1 MENLRIGLIGAGF
14 IGVAHANALET
25 IISEELVSA
34 EFVAVCDVDEQRA
47 KTIAESF
54 GAKRYTTEPFAL
66 IGSGEID
73 TVFICTP
80 TKFHPQLVEAA
91 AKQGLNIFCEKPLAR
106 SLQEAREMHSVIVAF
121 DVKNQVGLVL
131 RFSPVYNVIK
141 ELISDPKLGRPMSA
155 IFRDDQYFPI
165 TGIYGSTWRS
175 DAEIAGG
182 GALIEHSIHDADIL
196 RWLFGEVT
204 SVRARTKNFAGY
216 EGIED
221 LVVAELEFQ
230 SGCMGQ
236 LTSIWHNI
244 RGRES
249 NRYLEIFFENGYISS
264 ADDFIGPV
272 HYQTGKGE
280 LQTIPGVEVLK
291 QYLSRIG
298 LDDPNYN
305 PICSMQGLE
314 NFYFLRSLETGSP
327 PNPDFGVAIR
337 AHEIVEAIYVA
348 ARENSEITLPLR
360 HRETATNQKQEEP
373 A

>member
-1 MENLRIGLIGAGF
+1 MGKLRIGLIGAGF

-25 IISEELVSA
+25 MIGERLVAA
-34 EFVAVCDVDEQRA
+34 EFVAVCDVDENRA
-47 KTIAESF
+47 QAIAESF
-54 GAKRYTTEPFAL
+54 GAKGHTTEPFAL
-66 IGSGEID
+66 IDSGEID

-80 TKFHPQLVEAA
+80 TKFHPPLVDAA

-106 SLQEAREMHSVIVAF
+106 SLPEAREMHSAIMHAG
-121 DVKNQVGLVL
+121 VKNQVGLVL

-141 ELISDPKLGRPMSA
+141 EVLTDPDLGRPMSV

-182 GALIEHSIHDADIL
+182 GALIEHSIHDADIM
-196 RWLFGEVT
+196 RWLFGEVAC
-204 SVRARTKNFAGY
+204 VRAKTRNFAGY

-221 LVVAELEFQ
+221 LVAAELEFK
-230 SGCMGQ
+230 SGCIGQ
-236 LTSIWHNI
+236 LASIWHNV

-272 HYQTGKGE
+272 HYQRKKGE
-280 LQTIPGVEVLK
+280 LQTISGDEVLK
-291 QYLSRIG
+291 KYLSAAG
-298 LDDPNYN
+298 LEEPKYN

-314 NFYFLRSLETGSP
+314 DYHFLQALETGSP
-327 PNPDFGVAIR
+327 PTPDFGVAIK

-348 ARENSEITLPLR
+348 SRENSEITLPL
-360 HRETATNQKQEEP
+360 
-373 A
+373 